1 MLQSAS
7 ETIQAMYV
15 AINRRDV
22 EAAIAFIDDEC
33 TYQDFNFS
41 QPFQGK
47 AAVRA
52 LFEESCEK
60 VPKALQFVIDDIT
73 TGDPLATGLTWHV
86 ELEGIPFPNGRG
98 TSFYRLSETT
108 GKVIFA
114 RDIVEPSIKPGRIAF
129 SIIRLVSPLVR
140 RFLKGR

>member
-1 MLQSAS
+1 MSQSAS
-7 ETIQAMYV
+7 ETIRALYT

-22 EAAIAFIDDEC
+22 EGAIAFIDDDC
-33 TYQDFNFS
+33 LYQDFNFP

-47 AAVRA
+47 AAVQA
-52 LFEESCEK
+52 LFKESCEK

-86 ELEGIPFPNGRG
+86 ELDGIPFPNGRG
-98 TSFYRLSETT
+98 ASFYRLSETT

-114 RDIVEPSIKPGRIAF
+114 RDVVEPPIKPGRVAF
-129 SIIRLVSPLVR
+129 SIIRLASPLVR